1 MSVKAFDKLKCSPRS
16 EIESVSCYDIN
27 VLKKIAHTINK
38 ETSHKISDINKKDRK
53 ELWTEIYNIMSNISE
68 CKTETCW
75 IKNDMLKHLSQEI
88 KKGLRPFMPKKWETN
103 KNEWLSTIDIAA
115 ALKQYEDAHK
125 DFKLY
130 GPTPID
136 FHLKTSNGQ
145 CKVDDLCAINI
156 QKLLDDGIKKIG
168 IVFNTDPHYKS
179 GQHWISLYID
189 LYDENCIFGGAKRN
203 KRKKRKHT
211 KNKKSADKKIKKVK
225 NGELLSEEE
234 LKNTSLIGNTCSGMY
249 YFDSQGSPPPKNIVD
264 LMENISAQADNSTHN
279 IKFQKL
285 YNDIQHQRKNTEC
298 GIYCIHFITSLLY
311 GMKFKD
317 YIKKVRNDEE
327 MEKFRRVFFIDQRD
341 IH

>member
-1 MSVKAFDKLKCSPRS
+1 MSIKAFDKFKCSPRP
-16 EIESVSCYDIN
+16 EIESVSCYDID
-27 VLKKIAHTINK
+27 VLRKIANTINK
-38 ETSHKISDINKKDRK
+38 ETSHTIKDINKKDRK
-53 ELWTEIYNIMSNISE
+53 ELWTEIYKIMSNISE

-75 IKNDMLKHLSQEI
+75 IKNDMLKHLSHEI
-88 KKGLRPFMPKKWETN
+88 KKGLRPFMPKKWEEN

-115 ALKQYEDAHK
+115 SLKQYEEAHK

-136 FHLKTSNGQ
+136 FHLKESNGS

-156 QKLLDDGIKKIG
+156 QKLLNEGIRKIG

-189 LYDENCIFGGAKRN
+189 LYDDNCIFGGAK
-203 KRKKRKHT
+203 KRKHT
-211 KNKKSADKKIKKVK
+211 KKAKNMKDKKIKKVK

-234 LKNTSLIGNTCSGMY
+234 LSESSHIGKTCSGMY
-249 YFDSQGSPPPKNIVD
+249 YFDSQGVPPPKNIVD

-285 YNDIQHQRKNTEC
+285 YNDIQHQKKNTEC
-298 GIYCIHFITSLLY
+298 GIYSIHFITSLLY

>member
-27 VLKKIAHTINK
+27 ILKKIAHTINK

-136 FHLKTSNGQ
+136 FHLKTSDGQ

-156 QKLLDDGIKKIG
+156 QKLLNDGIKKIG

-189 LYDENCIFGGAKRN
+189 LYDENCIFGGAKR
-203 KRKKRKHT
+203 KKIKKRKHKQT
-211 KNKKSADKKIKKVK
+211 KKVADKKIKKVK

-327 MEKFRRVFFIDQRD
+327 MEKFRRVFFIDQRE